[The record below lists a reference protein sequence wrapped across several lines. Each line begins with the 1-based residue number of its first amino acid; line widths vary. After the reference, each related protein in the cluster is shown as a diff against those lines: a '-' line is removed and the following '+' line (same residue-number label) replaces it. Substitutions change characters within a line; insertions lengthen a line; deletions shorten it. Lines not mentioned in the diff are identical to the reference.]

1 MLTVTAGDR
10 WFGIPLGSVREI
22 VRDLRLVPL
31 AGAPDRVVGLAGY
44 RGEPLAVV
52 ALAVLAGANV
62 TTGPAG
68 PVVVVDLGDEG
79 SVGLAVDD
87 VTGVRRVECDLTD
100 GTRGAFTGAT
110 TDAGRLEVLD
120 VDGLRTSARPEEV

>member
-1 MLTVTAGDR
+1 VLTVTAGDR

-52 ALAVLAGANV
+52 ALAVLAGADV
-62 TTGPAG
+62 TTGAPG
-68 PVVVVDLGDEG
+68 PVVVIDLGDEG

-87 VTGVRRVECDLTD
+87 VTGVRRVEPDTTD
-100 GTRGAFTGAT
+100 GTRGAFTRVA
-110 TDAGRLEVLD
+110 TDAGGIEVLD
-120 VDGLRTSARPEEV
+120 IDGLRTSARPGEV

>member
-62 TTGPAG
+62 TTGPPG
-68 PVVVVDLGDEG
+68 PVVVIDLGDEG

-87 VTGVRRVECDLTD
+87 VTGVRRVESDMTD
-100 GTRGAFTGAT
+100 GTRGAFARAA
-110 TDAGRLEVLD
+110 TDAGGIEVLD
-120 VDGLRTSARPEEV
+120 IDGLRTSARPGEV

>member
-10 WFGIPLGSVREI
+10 RFGIPLGSVREI

-31 AGAPDRVVGLAGY
+31 AGAPDHVVGLAGY

-62 TTGPAG
+62 TTGAPG
-68 PVVVVDLGDEG
+68 PVVVVDLGAEG
-79 SVGLAVDD
+79 SVGLAVDN
-87 VTGVRRVECDLTD
+87 VTGVRRVASDMTD
-100 GTRGAFTGAT
+100 GTRGAFTRAA
-110 TDAGRLEVLD
+110 TDAAEIEVLD
-120 VDGLRTSARPEEV
+120 VDGLRTSARPGEV